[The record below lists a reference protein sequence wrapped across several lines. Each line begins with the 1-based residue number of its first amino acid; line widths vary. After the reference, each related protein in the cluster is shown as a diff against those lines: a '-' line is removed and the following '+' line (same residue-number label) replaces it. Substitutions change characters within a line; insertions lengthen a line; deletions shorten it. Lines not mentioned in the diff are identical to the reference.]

1 MAYDNNNRGS
11 RYNDGHRGN
20 DKGGYQ
26 TQQVQIP
33 TVTLDY
39 TKDSELFNKTAKN
52 LADLIGITRPETKST
67 QMRKFY
73 DYVLDQNDRAKSEP
87 FENVLP
93 FVRMLNSKTA
103 YAKSRGHINDVF
115 VEMLKKCIE
124 QVKTQK
130 DLETFKLFFE
140 AVIGFSKK

>member
-1 MAYDNNNRGS
+1 M
-11 RYNDGHRGN
+11 
-20 DKGGYQ
+20 
-26 TQQVQIP
+26 
-33 TVTLDY
+33 
-39 TKDSELFNKTAKN
+39 
-52 LADLIGITRPETKST
+52 IGITRPETKST

-93 FVRMLNSKTA
+93 FVRMLNSKAA